1 MFRGIIMTF
10 SYMIGEFL
18 TLFAIGFFS
27 AFILGI
33 IWDFLKS
40 VFPPLNKDFSS
51 PHDDDNF
58 ALLIAL
64 AKAEPNEEDLIF
76 LGYDKAL
83 ALKRELI
90 TLDFS
95 EPPLPSQRRAIY
107 QKYYSEN
114 ASFYDDIHKGPV
126 R

>member
-1 MFRGIIMTF
+1 MTF
-10 SYMIGEFL
+10 SYMIGELL

-27 AFILGI
+27 TWVLLI
-33 IWDFLKS
+33 IWNFLKDI
-40 VFPPLNKDFSS
+40 FPPLNIDFSS
-51 PHDDDNF
+51 PHDDDNS

-95 EPPLPSQRRAIY
+95 KPPLPHQRRAIY
-107 QKYYSEN
+107 QKYYPEN
-114 ASFYDDIHKGPV
+114 PWLHND
-126 R
+126 

>member
-1 MFRGIIMTF
+1 MTF
-10 SYMIGEFL
+10 SYMIGELL

-51 PHDDDNF
+51 PHDDDNS

-64 AKAEPNEEDLIF
+64 AKAVPNEEDLIF
-76 LGYDKAL
+76 LDYDKAL

-95 EPPLPSQRRAIY
+95 KPPLPHQRRAIY
-107 QKYYSEN
+107 QKYYPEN
-114 ASFYDDIHKGPV
+114 PWLHND
-126 R
+126 